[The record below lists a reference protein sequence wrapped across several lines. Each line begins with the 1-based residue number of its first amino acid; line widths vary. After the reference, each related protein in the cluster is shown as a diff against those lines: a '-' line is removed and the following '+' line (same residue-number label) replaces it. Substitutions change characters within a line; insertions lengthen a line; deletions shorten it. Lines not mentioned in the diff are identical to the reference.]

1 MEKTEEGAKKK
12 FSFYKTEKGIPLK
25 TMTLVMA
32 AVTVIVSLLLII
44 CVIFNFRYYRELRKV
59 SEEYVKWENAALDMQ
74 KASDYLTEE
83 ARTFADTGDRTFL
96 DNYFRE
102 AKETRRREN
111 AIALTGELFLETQ
124 VLKRLNDAMKD
135 SVDLMNVEYYS
146 MRLRV
151 EADGADPASFPE
163 ELQNVA
169 LSQEDLALS
178 ADQMSSKSQELLFDK
193 AYRDA
198 RSKITT
204 NTDDCL
210 EELSAELKS
219 RQDYYSDKL
228 NLTLIFSLVFI
239 LLSIAFALIVYVL
252 THKQVFKP
260 LITSIPRIEADSP
273 IPVEGAYEFRVL
285 AKTYNVMREANARSK
300 NSLRFKANHD
310 ALTGVLN
317 RRGFSSLADNI
328 ISDEI
333 ALLIIDVDNFKYIN
347 DTYGH
352 LVGDSILVNLVGII
366 KENFRADD
374 RICRMGGD
382 EFVVVM
388 LFTNRNSEET
398 IKKKVDQINE
408 ALKAI
413 SGELPPSTISVGVAF
428 GTELTEELYKK
439 ADRALY
445 VTKNSGKC
453 GCTFAE

>member
-1 MEKTEEGAKKK
+1 
-12 FSFYKTEKGIPLK
+12 
-25 TMTLVMA
+25 
-32 AVTVIVSLLLII
+32 
-44 CVIFNFRYYRELRKV
+44 
-59 SEEYVKWENAALDMQ
+59 
-74 KASDYLTEE
+74 
-83 ARTFADTGDRTFL
+83 
-96 DNYFRE
+96 
-102 AKETRRREN
+102 
-111 AIALTGELFLETQ
+111 
-124 VLKRLNDAMKD
+124 
-135 SVDLMNVEYYS
+135 
-146 MRLRV
+146 
-151 EADGADPASFPE
+151 
-163 ELQNVA
+163 
-169 LSQEDLALS
+169 
-178 ADQMSSKSQELLFDK
+178 
-193 AYRDA
+193 
-198 RSKITT
+198 
-204 NTDDCL
+204 
-210 EELSAELKS
+210 
-219 RQDYYSDKL
+219 
-228 NLTLIFSLVFI
+228 
-239 LLSIAFALIVYVL
+239 
-252 THKQVFKP
+252 
-260 LITSIPRIEADSP
+260 RIEADSP
-273 IPVEGAYEFRVL
+273 IPVEGAYELRVL
-285 AKTYNVMREANARSK
+285 AKTYNVMRESNARSK

-333 ALLIIDVDNFKYIN
+333 ALLIIDVDNFKHIN

-352 LVGDSILVNLVGII
+352 VVGDSILVNLVGII